1 MSSEASRR
9 RRAVKLV
16 NTGWCGKE
24 SNPTIA
30 FVASLREGEGDAIS
44 QVHGPHARP
53 MITSENWAAN
63 RPLTQCRSTGFRV
76 CRVNVHRGIS
86 APRRVSTTARPA
98 DRARVSHR

>member
-1 MSSEASRR
+1 
-9 RRAVKLV
+9 LV

-53 MITSENWAAN
+53 MITSRVLGGE
-63 RPLTQCRSTGFRV
+63 STSYTV
-76 CRVNVHRGIS
+76 
-86 APRRVSTTARPA
+86 P
-98 DRARVSHR
+98 